1 MLPARRSTG
10 FGLAARAVC
19 ALVLI
24 AMGASACGEDADDA
38 AVGGSGS
45 GSGSEKPVL
54 TIGVIAPLDAGLVDF
69 GHDIK
74 NGVELAVKAANDA
87 DAVPGWTIEVRAL
100 DDSSDPATGKK
111 AAETLAADPT
121 VAGVVG
127 TYNSGVAREVA
138 PVLDEAGIVMVS
150 PGNTDATL
158 TLGDNPKKPQRQ
170 WEHYFRMVAADNVQG
185 PFLAEQA
192 TSERLKFQRAAV
204 ISETKPVS
212 KGLAD
217 VFAARFAAAGGEVVQ
232 RTVVPDGTSSFET
245 VLAEIA
251 PKNPDVIFFGGE
263 YQVAAD
269 LRIQATAAKLAAP
282 VMGGDGIKDDA
293 YIEAAGDASEGD
305 IASSIGQPVAE
316 SDTAAPFLKAYKGA
330 GFTEE
335 PGDFGP
341 YAFDAANVIIAAAA
355 KALSGAE
362 AGSITKAQRDA
373 ILEAVAATKSEGAS
387 GAIAFDEF
395 GDAKTKVLTL
405 YRVVDG
411 AWKRAATGVRSS

>member
-1 MLPARRSTG
+1 MLPARRNTR
-10 FGLAARAVC
+10 FGVAARLAC
-19 ALVLI
+19 TLVLI

-38 AVGGSGS
+38 DVGGS

-54 TIGVIAPLDAGLVDF
+54 TIGVIAPLDDGLTDF

-74 NGVELAVKAANDA
+74 NGVELAVKAANAA

-100 DDSSDPATGKK
+100 DDSSDPDTGKK

-138 PVLDEAGIVMVS
+138 PILDEAGIVMVS

-158 TLGDNPKKPQRQ
+158 TLGNDAKKPQRP

-185 PFLAEQA
+185 PFLADQA
-192 TSERLKFQRAAV
+192 TGQKLNFQRAAV

-217 VFAARFAAAGGEVVQ
+217 VFADRFAAGGGEVVQ

-269 LRIQATAAKLAAP
+269 LRTQATAAKVTAP

-355 KALSGAE
+355 KAVSGAE
-362 AGSITKAQRDA
+362 AGSISSAQRDA
-373 ILEAVAATKSEGAS
+373 ILEAVAATDTDGAS
-387 GAIAFDEF
+387 GPIAFDKF

-411 AWKRAATGVRSS
+411 AWTSVAMGVRSS